1 MKQRPERFEPG
12 AVIVGVPFGT
22 GIQYL
27 QDMHKGYYTEL
38 GTCRQFLPPTQ
49 FTFSS
54 HWSFFPTNKKEL
66 GDTFVDVTDII
77 IDDEDDDD
85 SSNNNSFEFVPD
97 ASTIGKNSSTTP
109 LRRPAIS
116 GNCIDID
123 FYNPDE
129 WEKHEIG
136 IFDPYYRNQ
145 IETTSDSKDANDD
158 EKTTTKVSDNKK
170 RSILQYKEHMKKQMD
185 DAKRW
190 RKFLGPINNN
200 NENNRRIPPIIV
212 CSTNTVP
219 TVNQVLR
226 RRRRFDT
233 STDQSNKIG
242 GYEYFSRSLLSLFE
256 NKIRKDGAVEMKIDD
271 DDNDSTTN
279 NQVCRWE
286 YDYSSG
292 RTCPGDG
299 RIDYDKSFPPD
310 GVDYNIVDL
319 TSLHAKQFCWEENG
333 GNLGLIM
340 KQVNDQL
347 LIYSSSKKTK

>member
-1 MKQRPERFEPG
+1 MVSAENSRPTRSFCYDWRRNLFEVTKEFHDSLGGLITYAAMKQRPERFEPG

-145 IETTSDSKDANDD
+145 IETTSDSKDAND
-158 EKTTTKVSDNKK
+158 EGKTTTKVDN
-170 RSILQYKEHMKKQMD
+170 
-185 DAKRW
+185 
-190 RKFLGPINNN
+190 NNN

-212 CSTNTVP
+212 CSTNPVP
-219 TVNQVLR
+219 TVN
-226 RRRRFDT
+226 
-233 STDQSNKIG
+233 
-242 GYEYFSRSLLSLFE
+242 
-256 NKIRKDGAVEMKIDD
+256 
-271 DDNDSTTN
+271 
-279 NQVCRWE
+279 
-286 YDYSSG
+286 
-292 RTCPGDG
+292 
-299 RIDYDKSFPPD
+299 
-310 GVDYNIVDL
+310 
-319 TSLHAKQFCWEENG
+319 
-333 GNLGLIM
+333 
-340 KQVNDQL
+340 
-347 LIYSSSKKTK
+347 